1 LPLVRSCL
9 IRVGT
14 LLRNDLPVA
23 IGYRA
28 RRDLVPDD
36 YATSV
41 VVEGFAQPVGIV
53 ANGSNRETA
62 NSFHP
67 AALIELLSR
76 RNRQTGEQSSLA
88 VDETFQEIEQ
98 LLQPVLAEA
107 LLNVAVD
114 DKTLG

>member
-1 LPLVRSCL
+1 MRRMQGSRFAFGPCL
-9 IRVGT
+9 IRVGM

-41 VVEGFAQPVGIV
+41 VVGKSPSDALEIQVESPEGFAQPVGIV

-76 RNRQTGEQSSLA
+76 
-88 VDETFQEIEQ
+88 
-98 LLQPVLAEA
+98 
-107 LLNVAVD
+107 
-114 DKTLG
+114 

>member
-1 LPLVRSCL
+1 
-9 IRVGT
+9 
-14 LLRNDLPVA
+14 
-23 IGYRA
+23 
-28 RRDLVPDD
+28 VPDD

-41 VVEGFAQPVGIV
+41 VVGKSPSDALEVQVESPEGFAQPVGIV

-62 NSFHP
+62 NSFQP

-88 VDETFQEIEQ
+88 VDETFEEIEQ

-114 DKTLG
+114 DKALG

>member
-1 LPLVRSCL
+1 M
-9 IRVGT
+9 
-14 LLRNDLPVA
+14 
-23 IGYRA
+23 
-28 RRDLVPDD
+28 PDD

-41 VVEGFAQPVGIV
+41 VVGKSPSDALEVQVESPEGFAQP
-53 ANGSNRETA
+53 A

-114 DKTLG
+114 DKALG